1 VRLGLVLAVAFLAA
15 GCASGGGRSGLH
27 QGLVSPSGTV
37 VPISD
42 GEARKAGRV
51 ARQQW
56 LAELKARARE
66 HPRRR
71 FENPT
76 SAELRGRLH
85 ELAGR
90 YGFEVV
96 SAEVLH
102 PRQDAP
108 VVVVRT
114 RHYRD
119 LARATPAI
127 LEQLDPRRSG
137 WRYEGFFWEARD
149 ERGVPFLIAS
159 TLARGDVA
167 GAQWARS
174 EALFP
179 DAHG

>member
-1 VRLGLVLAVAFLAA
+1 VRVGLVLAVAFFAA
-15 GCASGGGRSGLH
+15 GCASGGGRSVLH

-42 GEARKAGRV
+42 REARDAARV

-56 LAELKARARE
+56 LAALRTRARE

-71 FENPT
+71 FDNP
-76 SAELRGRLH
+76 SPSELRSRLH
-85 ELAGR
+85 DLAGR
-90 YGFEVV
+90 YGFDVV

-114 RHYRD
+114 THYRD

-127 LEQLDPRRSG
+127 LERLDPRRRG

-159 TLARGDVA
+159 TLARGQVA
-167 GAQWARS
+167 GSQWARS

-179 DAHG
+179 YHHG